1 MVAQMPAE
9 YIASQL
15 ETDLSVAEKIL
26 VTAQGGGEAPEAE
39 EAPAAED
46 APTAP
51 EEAPAAEEASPEEA
65 TDSEA

>member
-26 VTAQGGGEAPEAE
+26 ITAQGGGEAPVAE
-39 EAPAAED
+39 EPA
-46 APTAP
+46 AP
-51 EEAPAAEEASPEEA
+51 EEASAAEELPAAEETSSEE
-65 TDSEA
+65 TTNSEA